1 MITSKQNELNE
12 YWESVFEEK
21 NNVFQQQ
28 KMSEIIKRL
37 KEDKF
42 INEHE
47 VYINNDLPIKAIYK

>member
-47 VYINNDLPIKAIYK
+47 VYINYDLPIKAIYK